1 MLRNYVIGPM
11 ATKKS
16 SYYQSRY
23 RSRLRE
29 RGFVKREIWIPP
41 EFVKVLMD
49 CQTALRAGVIPFI
62 PKSVRERTMS
72 QD

>member
-1 MLRNYVIGPM
+1 M

-23 RSRLRE
+23 RARLRE

-41 EFVKVLMD
+41 EFVTVLKD
-49 CQTALRAGVIPFI
+49 CQTALREGVIPFI
-62 PKSVRERTMS
+62 PKSVKE
-72 QD
+72 